1 MAEVAE
7 APAGALLSPSNAPQ
21 SPAPGSD
28 AALQDIAIKTGD
40 AIETGAI
47 EGETRRDA
55 DTTLQLRKPGM
66 RVASV
71 RGGKVRFEE
80 AEQQKS
86 SL

>member
-1 MAEVAE
+1 MN
-7 APAGALLSPSNAPQ
+7 PSSASQ

-28 AALQDIAIKTGD
+28 AALQDIAVKTGD
-40 AIETGAI
+40 AIESGAI

-55 DTTLQLRKPGM
+55 DTTPQLRKPGM
-66 RVASV
+66 RIASV

-80 AEQQKS
+80 AEQQKT

>member
-1 MAEVAE
+1 VAEVAE
-7 APAGALLSPSNAPQ
+7 APAGVLLNPSSASQ
-21 SPAPGSD
+21 SPAAGSD

-40 AIETGAI
+40 AVEAGAI

-55 DTTLQLRKPGM
+55 DTTPQLRKPGM